1 MTGLLPKKVQ
11 IFIGA
16 GLFSTAIIQTLSFL
30 EISIL
35 TNDVSALSIDH
46 PEKKALIT
54 ISGGE
59 LEKNT
64 RALVGDVATYA
75 FNKIEADFCIIEA
88 AGFNTHEVT
97 TTPLSETFVYR
108 TMIQHTKGPKIVYPP
123 SVNLETVSSFMI
135 ERFYLIYY
143 IQICRFHLPF

>member
-1 MTGLLPKKVQ
+1 M
-11 IFIGA
+11 
-16 GLFSTAIIQTLSFL
+16 
-30 EISIL
+30 
-35 TNDVSALSIDH
+35 
-46 PEKKALIT
+46 IT

-64 RALVGDVATYA
+64 SALVGDVATYA

-123 SVNLETVSSFMI
+123 AVNLETVSSFMI
-135 ERFYLIYY
+135 ARTFLFDILYTDMS
-143 IQICRFHLPF
+143 IQSSILTSYQAQGIPVKVLFE